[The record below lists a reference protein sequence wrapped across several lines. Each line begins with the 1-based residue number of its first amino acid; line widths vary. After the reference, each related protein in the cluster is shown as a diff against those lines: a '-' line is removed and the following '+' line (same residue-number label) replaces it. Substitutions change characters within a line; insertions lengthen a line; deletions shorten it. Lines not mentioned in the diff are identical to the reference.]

1 MNKKHKKRGNANG
14 MNNVKLDQYEQ
25 SKTLQDTGVKDIK
38 RVRVVSFDS
47 PTGSDDPIKIYLKEM
62 RGIPLLIKEE
72 EVEIA
77 KEIEQ
82 GRKRILEATFQ
93 TPFVIKQI
101 LHIPPIMK
109 KKEVPI
115 SSLFTIKEDMPDT
128 EKKKT
133 LRKNLRTINEV
144 KELFRK
150 RKSYMKTLSS
160 RQRTRKSVKGVM
172 SRLTEN
178 SNLLVDKMTELNIRN
193 EILDTF
199 CKQFKNSAVLYC
211 KLARELNSLKKSKE
225 LLSRPSISAKAGKK
239 NKSMKCS
246 RRTGANPLKIP
257 DTAKEM
263 NKIRSQLK
271 NKMLLIEDELG
282 LKGEAVMR
290 NLRMFGEGESAIA
303 EARRKLIEANLR
315 LTVNIAKKYMR
326 KGLGLSDLIQEGNIG
341 LMKAVDKFDYK
352 KGYKFST
359 YATWWIKQSITRAL
373 ADQSMTIR
381 KPVHVVDRMNK
392 ILRVSQDFVQEFGT
406 EPTDEEIA
414 KRTNLP
420 IEKVRETLKI
430 CSEPISIE
438 TPIGHD
444 DDNHLG
450 DFLEDKTMPS
460 PLESVIQNDLKNQIK
475 NALDTLSQKEVEII
489 KRRFGMEDDISQTL
503 EEVGSQLN
511 VTRER
516 IRQIEGNALK
526 KLRHPTRSQ
535 SLRSFL

>member
-1 MNKKHKKRGNANG
+1 M
-14 MNNVKLDQYEQ
+14 
-25 SKTLQDTGVKDIK
+25 
-38 RVRVVSFDS
+38 
-47 PTGSDDPIKIYLKEM
+47 YLKEM

-72 EVEIA
+72 EIEIA
-77 KEIEQ
+77 RAIEQ
-82 GRKRILEATFQ
+82 GRKRILEAIFL

-101 LHIPPIMK
+101 LHIPYILK

-115 SSLFTIKEDMPDT
+115 SSMIAIKEDMPDT
-128 EKKKT
+128 DKKKA
-133 LRKNLRTINEV
+133 LRKYLRIIHEI
-144 KELFRK
+144 KDLFRK
-150 RKSYMKTLSS
+150 RRSYIKTLSS
-160 RQRTRKSVKGVM
+160 REQTRKSTKGII
-172 SRLTEN
+172 SRLAEN
-178 SNLLVDKMTELNIRN
+178 SNQLVDKMTELNLRK

-199 CKQFKNSAVLYC
+199 CKQFKSSAILYC
-211 KLARELNSLKKSKE
+211 KLARELNGLKKNRE
-225 LLSRPSISAKAGKK
+225 QLSRNSVSANQPGKRNKKTICSHRARANHLKAPD
-239 NKSMKCS
+239 
-246 RRTGANPLKIP
+246 GAKQMR
-257 DTAKEM
+257 KM
-263 NKIRSQLK
+263 RSQLK

-282 LKGEAVMR
+282 LKGESVIR
-290 NLRMFGEGESAIA
+290 NLRIFGEGEGTIA

-341 LMKAVDKFDYK
+341 LMKAVDKFNYK

-406 EPTDEEIA
+406 EPTEEEVA

-450 DFLEDKTMPS
+450 DFLEDNTMPS
-460 PLESVIQNDLKNQIK
+460 PLESVIQNDLKNQIR

-503 EEVGSQLN
+503 EEVGNELN

-535 SLRSFL
+535 CLKSFL